1 MCKVQRRRAA
11 ASFADF
17 PEQLAMSINP
27 VPGLGSITNAQS
39 AEASTTPRQ
48 EPVFT
53 RPGEETAQPVP
64 GSSPKQEAQIP
75 QNVSESQQLPQDEVQ
90 VQRDPETTEI
100 VIKYLDRSGSVI
112 LQVPSS
118 QVLGV
123 AHAIE
128 QDLAQEAK
136 VRASASAPHA
146 DSEGGK
152 VHGH

>member
-1 MCKVQRRRAA
+1 
-11 ASFADF
+11 
-17 PEQLAMSINP
+17 
-27 VPGLGSITNAQS
+27 
-39 AEASTTPRQ
+39 
-48 EPVFT
+48 
-53 RPGEETAQPVP
+53 
-64 GSSPKQEAQIP
+64 
-75 QNVSESQQLPQDEVQ
+75 

-123 AHAIE
+123 AHAID

-136 VRASASAPHA
+136 VQASASAA
-146 DSEGGK
+146 QAQSEGGK